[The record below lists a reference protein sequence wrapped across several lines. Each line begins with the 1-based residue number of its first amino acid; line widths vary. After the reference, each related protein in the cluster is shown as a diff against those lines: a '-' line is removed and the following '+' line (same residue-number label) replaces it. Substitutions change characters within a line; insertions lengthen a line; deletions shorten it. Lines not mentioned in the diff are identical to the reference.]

1 MPTSISEKLIDLAES
16 GILDWETIAR
26 EALQVMSEDDIED
39 MANGAGWLDDIE
51 EEDVE
56 DDEENDSCSLTMSI
70 NSSLMLHG

>member
-26 EALQVMSEDDIED
+26 EALQAMSEDDIED

-51 EEDVE
+51 EEDFEDDCE
-56 DDEENDSCSLTMSI
+56 DDEADDYEDCKVL
-70 NSSLMLHG
+70 

>member
-56 DDEENDSCSLTMSI
+56 DDEEND
-70 NSSLMLHG
+70 

>member
-26 EALQVMSEDDIED
+26 EALQAMSEDDVED

-51 EEDVE
+51 EEDFE
-56 DDEENDSCSLTMSI
+56 DDEEND
-70 NSSLMLHG
+70 